1 MQPHEKQ
8 NHVPG
13 ARSAP
18 SLSLCYISNNLARFM
33 PLKRKSTEMEDANWI
48 ALEKVAARCGCT
60 YGGKPSWRRLLTLIA
75 RGVLAVSVR
84 DKVRVHEIRKRKE
97 WTLAELDARA
107 ERDRLRQEKIRRA
120 AGIPPRGAQEALDKA
135 TGCRDESGMLTDPG

>member
-1 MQPHEKQ
+1 
-8 NHVPG
+8 
-13 ARSAP
+13 
-18 SLSLCYISNNLARFM
+18 M

-97 WTLAELDARA
+97 WTLAELDAHA

-120 AGIPPRGAQEALDKA
+120 AGIPPRGTQEALDEA
-135 TGCRDESGMLTDPG
+135 TGYRDEFGRLTDPD